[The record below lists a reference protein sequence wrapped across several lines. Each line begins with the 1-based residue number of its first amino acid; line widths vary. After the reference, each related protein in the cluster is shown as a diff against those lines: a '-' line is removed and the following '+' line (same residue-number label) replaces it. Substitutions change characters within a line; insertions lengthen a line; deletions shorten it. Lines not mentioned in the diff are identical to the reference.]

1 MRLHDLLAKSR
12 PRETLTAHLA
22 ATLDGAIALR
32 RRVGTIHALE
42 KVTDG
47 LFWAAVCLAG
57 LCHDAG
63 KIPDGFQAML
73 KGHIKAWGE
82 RHEVVSLGF
91 LPALIEDDHL
101 LLWVATGVATHHRSL
116 EGGRGPLLHAYGHA
130 SDAEWRDRLQ
140 PISQSAAMELSV
152 WLLDMAQ
159 RARLPTARNPQP
171 ESDILGEARQLF
183 DRLWQ
188 WWEQPALDERGL
200 VAVLLQG
207 AVTLADHVSSAHGV
221 LHMHQPLNA
230 AFRPHLELALA
241 SKGHHLRPHQSD
253 AATIDG
259 HLLLRAPTG
268 SGKTEGGLLW
278 AATQVVQISSRS
290 GGVPRVFLTLP
301 YLASINAMATRLGRL
316 LGNDDFVGVMHS
328 RAASFHLA
336 TAICPDDDEEQH
348 VEAARKAVSRAAATR
363 LFRETVRVGTP
374 YQILRGVLAGPAHS
388 STLIDT
394 ANSVFVLD
402 ELHAYDPRR
411 LGYILAAAGLWEKL
425 GGRIAVLSAT
435 LPEALADLFRTA
447 LRETIHIVEADT
459 AGTPLRHRLSL
470 RGSHLT
476 DPESI
481 EEIRQRLAED
491 QAVLVVANNVA
502 DAQHLFAELAPDA
515 NDDAAFLLHSRFR
528 RMDRSDLEAAIGERF
543 GVGSHRR
550 PGLVVATQVVEV
562 SLDVDF
568 DCLFT
573 SAAPLE
579 ALLQRFGRVNRIAAR
594 PPADVIVHPA
604 AFAPRRAKG
613 PDFADGV
620 YPRTPVETGWDILS
634 RYDGEP
640 VDEAQARLWLDE
652 VYGTA
657 WGQEWR
663 EEVEGHRQEFAD
675 AFLRFAHPFVSRD
688 DLAERFDELFDGTE
702 AVLAQDRDAYEA
714 DLNSVDG
721 DKKAGRLLAERYLIP
736 MPYWA
741 APLTTWEKKLGV
753 RILNA
758 DYDCRLGLGQIR
770 GPAAQTYEAGEVL

>member
-1 MRLHDLLAKSR
+1 MKLRDLLAKSQ
-12 PRETLTAHLA
+12 PRESLTSHLA
-22 ATLDGAIALR
+22 ATLDGGIALR
-32 RRVGTIHALE
+32 RRVGNVQVLDEATG
-42 KVTDG
+42 G
-47 LFWAAVCLAG
+47 LFWAVACLAM

-63 KIPDGFQAML
+63 KIPDGFQFML

-91 LPALIEDDHL
+91 LPALLEDEQL
-101 LLWVATGVATHHRSL
+101 LLWTATGVATHHRSL
-116 EGGRGPLLHAYGHA
+116 EGGRGALLSLYGHA
-130 SDAEWRDRLQ
+130 TETEWRDRLQ
-140 PISQSAAMELSV
+140 PIPHGAAIELRD
-152 WLLDMAQ
+152 WLLDIAQ
-159 RARLPTARNPQP
+159 RSRLPVVEVPSRSLDVI
-171 ESDILGEARQLF
+171 EEARQLF
-183 DRLWQ
+183 DRLCQ
-188 WWEQPALDERGL
+188 WWELSASDDRGL
-200 VAVLLQG
+200 TAVLLQG

-221 LHMHQPLNA
+221 LHMHQPLNGD
-230 AFRPHLELALA
+230 FRPHLENALA
-241 SKGHHLRPHQSD
+241 GRGHELRPHQTE
-253 AATIDG
+253 AAALSG

-268 SGKTEGGLLW
+268 SGKTEAGLLW
-278 AATQVVQISSRS
+278 AATQATEMAVRT
-290 GGVPRVFLTLP
+290 GGIPRVFLTLP
-301 YLASINAMATRLGRL
+301 YLASINAMAVRLGDL
-316 LGNDDFVGVMHS
+316 LQNEELVGVMHS

-336 TAICPDDDEEQH
+336 AAVCSDDDEEQH

-388 STLIDT
+388 STLIDA

-402 ELHAYDPRR
+402 ELHAYDPQR
-411 LGYILAAAGLWEKL
+411 LGYILATAGLWEKL

-435 LPEALADLFRTA
+435 LPDALAGAFRDA
-447 LRETIHIVEADT
+447 LKAPIHLVEADT
-459 AGTPLRHRLSL
+459 AGTPVRHRLSL
-470 RGSHLT
+470 RDRHLT
-476 DPESI
+476 DRKSI
-481 EEIRQRLAED
+481 EEMRQRLADGE
-491 QAVLVVANNVA
+491 AVLVVANNVA
-502 DAQHLFAELAPDA
+502 DAQLMFAELAPAVEEDE
-515 NDDAAFLLHSRFR
+515 AFLLHSRFR
-528 RMDRSDLEAAIGERF
+528 RMDRSALETAINERF
-543 GVGSHRR
+543 GVGRGRH

-620 YPRTPVETGWDILS
+620 YARIPVELGWNILN
-634 RYDGEP
+634 RYDGEA
-640 VDEAQARLWLDE
+640 VDETQARIWLDD
-652 VYGTA
+652 VYGTD

-663 EEVEGHRQEFAD
+663 TEVEHHRRTFSD
-675 AFLRFAHPFVSRD
+675 AFLGFAHPFVSREE
-688 DLAERFDELFDGTE
+688 LAERFDELFDGTE

-714 DLNSVDG
+714 DLTSVDG
-721 DKKAGRLLAERYLIP
+721 NRKAGRLLAERYLIP

-758 DYDCRLGLGQIR
+758 DYDERFGLGRIR
-770 GPAAQTYEAGEVL
+770 GPAAQTYQAGEVL